1 MNKQPYDLIIVGAGP
16 AGYSAAIYAARY
28 KINTL
33 VLAKEIG
40 GLAMT
45 APKVENWPGVLGK
58 SGIDLMA
65 DFKKHVE
72 HYGVKILMEEISDI
86 KKENNLFTIVTPD
99 KHYQAKTIILALGSE
114 RRKLN
119 IPGEQKL
126 TGKGVAYCATC
137 DAIFCKGKI
146 VAVVGGGNSAAV
158 STLLLA
164 EHASKVYMIY
174 RKDKLKAE
182 PIWVDQI
189 LRNKKIEVIFNANV
203 IEAKGEKCLQR
214 IILDNGKELEV
225 GGLFIEIGA
234 KPQTELARCLK
245 VNLDKNN
252 LIIVDQAC
260 KTDVDGVFAAGDI
273 TTGSNEL
280 KQIVTAASEGA
291 IAATSVYEYLKKNN

>member
-1 MNKQPYDLIIVGAGP
+1 MLYDLIIIGAGP
-16 AGYSAAIYAARY
+16 AGYTSAIYAARY

-40 GLAMT
+40 GLAMS

-58 SGIDLMA
+58 TGIELMA

-86 KKENNLFTIVTPD
+86 KKENNLFTILTETQ
-99 KHYQAKTIILALGSE
+99 HYQAKSIILALGSE

-119 IPGEQKL
+119 IPGEKEL

-137 DAIFCKGKI
+137 DAIFCKNKI
-146 VAVVGGGNSAAV
+146 IAVVGGGNSAAV
-158 STLLLA
+158 SALLLS
-164 EHASKVYMIY
+164 EYVSKVYMIY
-174 RKDKLKAE
+174 RKSKLKAE

-189 LRNKKIEVIFNANV
+189 LKNKKIEIIYNANV
-203 IEAKGEKCLQR
+203 IEAKGEKFLEK
-214 IILDNGKELEV
+214 IVLDNKKELQV

-234 KPQTELARCLK
+234 KPQTELAKCLNVK
-245 VNLDKNN
+245 LDKNN
-252 LIIVDQAC
+252 LIIIDQAC
-260 KTDVDGVFAAGDI
+260 KTNVDGVFAAGDI

-291 IAATSVYEYLKKNN
+291 ISATSVYEYLKASNK